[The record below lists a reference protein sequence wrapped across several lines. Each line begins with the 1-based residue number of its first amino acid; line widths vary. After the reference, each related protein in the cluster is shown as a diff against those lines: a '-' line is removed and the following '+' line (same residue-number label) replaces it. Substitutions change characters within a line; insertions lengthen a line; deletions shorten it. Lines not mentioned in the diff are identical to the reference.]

1 MRKKPNKIQY
11 LRDNPNAT
19 FAEYFDATGGNKL
32 SYQQNKYKIKTQ
44 KEKAVNILENIK
56 PKKTHKEKVK
66 EAWETNL
73 KSKDKQITLLTNE
86 VKSVRNAA
94 DEFHKENKALNALVL
109 KLENDIKMYIAIIS
123 YLEHKLG
130 FEDAA

>member
-1 MRKKPNKIQY
+1 MRKKPNKTQY

-19 FAEYFDATGGNKL
+19 FAEYFDATGGTKM
-32 SYQQNKYKIKTQ
+32 SYQQNKYKIRKQ

-56 PKKTHKEKVK
+56 PQKTHKEK
-66 EAWETNL
+66 EAWSDIQ